1 MQQFWEGRQLRLL
14 NFILHVPY
22 KAPISERSKRPAPR
36 SPQWELVGK
45 DSGTFLLSGESSLS
59 DPMYASS

>member
-1 MQQFWEGRQLRLL
+1 MQQYWEGRQLRLL

-22 KAPISERSKRPAPR
+22 KPPTSERSKRPALR

-45 DSGTFLLSGESSLS
+45 DSGTFLLSGEAQLY
-59 DPMYASS
+59 DPMSASS